1 MRTIIV
7 GGGAAGA
14 SCAARLRRL
23 NEDAEII
30 ILEKTD
36 EISIAN
42 CGLPYFCSDV
52 ISDRNKML
60 VSNPK
65 VFKDLLNVEVR
76 LNSGVAAINR
86 DKKTVTIN
94 NDYELK
100 YDNLVLALGASP
112 IKPPIPGINN
122 KNIFT
127 VRTLNDADRIKDF
140 VKNNQVQNA
149 VVVGGGF
156 IGIEMAENFVHL
168 GINTSVV
175 ELGDQILAPI
185 DSDMVA
191 YVQNHMRYNGANLHL
206 SDGVK
211 EFEEKEIVLN
221 SGKKIPY
228 DIAILA
234 IGVKPETTLAKE
246 AGLEIG
252 SRGGIVVNEF
262 MKTNDENIFAAGDSV
277 EIKDF
282 VDNSNTIIPLA
293 GPANRQGRIIAD
305 NIAGMKSTYK
315 NTQGTAVVKVFD
327 LTVANTGHNEKMLKS
342 KGIEYKKVHILGNSH
357 ATYYPES
364 FPMFIKLLFKENGDI
379 LGAQAVGLDG
389 VEKRIDVIA
398 TVMRLKGKVQDLID
412 SELSYAPPYSSA
424 KDPVNILGMAAD
436 NILKGFVKPAYA
448 EDLQNLEEI
457 YLVDVRTK
465 AEFESKTIE
474 GSINLSIEQ
483 IRENPDIIPQNKKV
497 ILFCNRGFQS
507 YIASRILIQKG
518 FDNVYSLSGGY
529 AFYKT
534 FENNQIKNIQGVKQK
549 IMVQNSFQKNSM
561 IEPSKI
567 LKLDACGMQC
577 PGPIL
582 KLSNEIKSLEESEVI
597 EITTTDAGFVSDI
610 QSWCESTGN
619 TLLSIT
625 KENKIIK
632 ALIQK
637 GAAVVADSQG
647 KPQDGQTIVVFSD
660 DFDKVMASFI
670 IANGA
675 AASGKPV
682 TMFFTFWGLTTLK
695 KCKYIEPKKCFI
707 EKMFGIMLP
716 KCAEKL
722 SLSKMNMGGLGTLMM
737 KKVMKNK
744 NIFSLKELIQSAQEG
759 GVKFIAC
766 AMSMDVMGIKPEEL
780 IEGVEIGGVAKY
792 IAESNH
798 SNSNLFI

>member
-1 MRTIIV
+1 MRVIVV

-52 ISDRNKML
+52 INDRNKML
-60 VSNPK
+60 VSNPS
-65 VFKDLLNVEVR
+65 VFKNLLNVDVR
-76 LNSGVAAINR
+76 LNSAVTSINR
-86 DKKTVTIN
+86 DKKSVTVN
-94 NDYELK
+94 NEYEVE
-100 YDNLVLALGASP
+100 YDKLVLALGASP
-112 IKPPIPGINN
+112 IKPPISGIDN
-122 KNIFT
+122 KKIFT
-127 VRTLNDADRIKDF
+127 VRSLNDADRIKNF
-140 VKNNQVQNA
+140 VQQNEIKNA

-156 IGIEMAENFVHL
+156 IGCEMAENFAHL
-168 GINTSVV
+168 GLNTSIV
-175 ELGDQILAPI
+175 ELSNQLLAPI
-185 DSDMVA
+185 DFDMAAFVHN
-191 YVQNHMRYNGANLHL
+191 QMRENSVILHL

-211 EFEEKEIVLN
+211 EFEENEIVLN

-228 DIAILA
+228 DIAILS
-234 IGVKPETTLAKE
+234 IGVKPEISLAQA
-246 AGLEIG
+246 AGLDVG
-252 SRGGIVVNEF
+252 KRGLLVNEF
-262 MKTNDENIFAAGDSV
+262 MQTNDADIYAAGDSV

-282 VDNSNTIIPLA
+282 VDDSLTLIPLA

-305 NIAGMKSTYK
+305 NISGLNSTYK
-315 NTQGTAVVKVFD
+315 NTQGTAVVKNFD
-327 LTVANTGHNEKMLKS
+327 LTVANTGNNEKQLIA
-342 KGIEYKKVHILGNSH
+342 KGIDYKKVHVLGNSH
-357 ATYYPES
+357 ATYYPNS
-364 FPMFIKLLFKENGDI
+364 FPMFIKLLFTTEGKI

-398 TVMRLKGKVQDLID
+398 ATMRLGGKVQDLVD

-436 NILKGFVKPAYA
+436 NILKNLVKPAFY
-448 EDLQNLEEI
+448 EDLNDG
-457 YLVDVRTK
+457 YLIDVRSRK
-465 AEFESKTIE
+465 EFEFKTIE
-474 GSINLSIEQ
+474 GANNLSVEE
-483 IRENPDIIPQNKKV
+483 IRKNSDVIPRDRKV

-507 YIASRILIQKG
+507 YVASRILIQKG
-518 FDNVYSLSGGY
+518 FTNVFSLSGGFS
-529 AFYKT
+529 FYK
-534 FENNQIKNIQGVKQK
+534 EQVKNNKGKIEQTGV
-549 IMVQNSFQKNSM
+549 NQKNM
-561 IEPSKI
+561 DINTQNTKI

-582 KLSNEIKSLEESEVI
+582 KIADEIKNLEIGDTI
-597 EITTTDAGFVSDI
+597 EIITTDAGFSADI
-610 QSWCESTGN
+610 GSWCESTGN
-619 TLLSIT
+619 TLLGLT

-637 GAAVVADSQG
+637 GTAVIADSHGQT
-647 KPQDGQTIVVFSD
+647 QNGQTIVVFSD

-682 TMFFTFWGLTTLK
+682 TMFFTFWGLNALK
-695 KCKYIEPKKCFI
+695 KCGYSEKRKCFI
-707 EKMFGIMLP
+707 GKMFDFMLP

-722 SLSKMNMGGLGTLMM
+722 SLSKMNMGGLGSLMM
-737 KKVMKNK
+737 KKIMKSK
-744 NIFSLKELIQSAQEG
+744 NIFSLKELMQSAQNS

-766 AMSMDVMGIKPEEL
+766 SMSMDVMGISAEEF
-780 IEGVEIGGVAKY
+780 IDGVEIGGVAKY
-792 IAESNH
+792 ISESNQ